1 MDLKR
6 ITIVAVLLLVA
17 VISFTKI
24 APWACNPDTH
34 THTIEQTDD
43 KISTVIA
50 LSGGAAATSAT
61 LSLLPGDLCTPLSE
75 QLAELAKY
83 FLLILSALYFEKSLI
98 TLSGYIT
105 FSTLVPI
112 TCIISSAAAIFKKRQ
127 WMTIAVKIAFI
138 ALVLYLIVPASVHL
152 SDIVYK
158 TQESRIENTMN
169 EYNNL
174 DLEDQSETGILGDL
188 VTITTDTVD
197 KVTSLVSSFLESLA
211 VMIVTACLIPLL
223 VCVFL
228 FWLVKTVFS
237 SNVISLEPGTLD
249 TIIKKLNEIKEKKDE

>member
-1 MDLKR
+1 MNIKKV
-6 ITIVAVLLLVA
+6 TIVAVLLLLA

-24 APWACNPDTH
+24 APWATDPNTH
-34 THTIEQTDD
+34 THSIEQTDD

-61 LSLLPGDLCTPLSE
+61 LSLLPGDLCTPLAQ

-105 FSTLVPI
+105 FSTLAPI
-112 TCIISSAAAIFKKRQ
+112 TCLITSGAVIFKKKQ
-127 WMTIAVKIAFI
+127 WLTIAAKIAFI
-138 ALVLYLIVPASVHL
+138 ALVLFLIVPASVHL
-152 SDIVYK
+152 SDIVYQ
-158 TQESRIENTMN
+158 TQASRIENTLD
-169 EYNNL
+169 EYNSL
-174 DLEDQSETGILGDL
+174 DLEDESETGILGDL

-197 KVTSLVSSFLESLA
+197 KITSFVSSLLESLA

-223 VCVFL
+223 VCAFL
-228 FWLVKTVFS
+228 IWLVKTLFS
-237 SNVISLEPGTLD
+237 SNVLSLDSDALDSIVKKIS
-249 TIIKKLNEIKEKKDE
+249 EIKDKKSE